1 MSHTRH
7 KRIVSTSH
15 PSKPKH
21 EPYHSSLPLPY
32 HRGTSAIEQ
41 LGTQAMGHY
50 RKGTRE
56 NWEWYGSEV
65 TIQSVHSHNETVRS
79 NSNWAW
85 VERLLVRLMSGSSVR
100 NITPLLVGNSH
111 VSDSFDNEGGLGHQ
125 FSCGCKGVVVVTVNS
140 PR

>member
-21 EPYHSSLPLPY
+21 ESYHSSLPLPY

-41 LGTQAMGHY
+41 LGTRAMGHY

-65 TIQSVHSHNETVRS
+65 TIRSVRSHNETVRS

-85 VERLLVRLMSGSSVR
+85 MERLLVRLMSGSSVR
-100 NITPLLVGNSH
+100 NTSTGSLTVTPCSVFGNSLDR
-111 VSDSFDNEGGLGHQ
+111 SLKIWF
-125 FSCGCKGVVVVTVNS
+125 
-140 PR
+140 